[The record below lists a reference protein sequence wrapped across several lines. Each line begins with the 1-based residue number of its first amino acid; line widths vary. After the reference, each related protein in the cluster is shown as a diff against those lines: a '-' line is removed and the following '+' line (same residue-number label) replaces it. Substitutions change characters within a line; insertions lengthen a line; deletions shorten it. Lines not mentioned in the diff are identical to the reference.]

1 MRDVERDKLFHTR
14 LENRLRGLADKWK
27 WDFLKF
33 GFSRFGFTCVMLG
46 LSFHLRNGNK
56 KGGVPPLCR
65 FGESPPI
72 FICLYPI
79 AAGRDD

>member
-27 WDFLKF
+27 WDFLKVE
-33 GFSRFGFTCVMLG
+33 FSRFGFTCVMLG
-46 LSFHLRNGNK
+46 LSSPCATETK
-56 KGGVPPLCR
+56 KAAFPAMPL
-65 FGESPPI
+65 GESPPI
-72 FICLYPI
+72 FICLYPF